1 MSICCE
7 SNFYI
12 LKYNREVVDKHV
24 GDFPEEGLETAFD
37 VVTEIQEG
45 YVFFLPFFP
54 VDFRP
59 AEAEGSLRLT

>member
-1 MSICCE
+1 MAICCE

-24 GDFPEEGLETAFD
+24 GDFPEEGLEAAFD

-45 YVFFLPFFP
+45 YIVFFFSPQP
-54 VDFRP
+54 
-59 AEAEGSLRLT
+59 